1 MYRDPVAQL
10 LTLGEI
16 PRTTKWRDYLA
27 LGLGPEHIPD
37 LIRMAL
43 DDDLHH
49 AGSDRSEVWAPVH
62 AWRALAQLHAGDAA
76 EPLTRLL
83 SRVDDF
89 GDDWVGEDLPR
100 AFGILGPAAIPTLRD
115 FLADS
120 AHGLWARVAAANGLQ
135 EIADQHPHTRDDVIA
150 ILAGQLEHFEEQD
163 RTLNACIVS
172 DLACD
177 LKAVN
182 AAPVIEKAYAAGR
195 VDLTVLGDW
204 EEAQVYMGLLEKRQ
218 TPAPNYTAL
227 EHPEFLETQQ
237 ALQAFVRQFR
247 AQEHTSQQR
256 RTPRPRFNLSDLS
269 GPLLRPHE
277 KEIEIRP
284 PDEKPGRNDP
294 CWCGS
299 GKKYK
304 HCHLR
309 ADRRR

>member
-1 MYRDPVAQL
+1 MAEMYRDPVAQL

-16 PRTTKWRDYLA
+16 QRMIEWRDYLA
-27 LGLGPEHIPD
+27 LGLGPEHVPD

-49 AGSDRSEVWAPVH
+49 AGSDNSAVWSPVH

-83 SRVDDF
+83 SHIDDF

-120 AHGLWARVAAANGLQ
+120 AHGLWARVAAAAGLQ
-135 EIADQHPHTRDDVIA
+135 KIAGQHPHTRDDVIA

-195 VDLTVLGDW
+195 VDLSLLGDW
-204 EEAQVYMGLLEKRQ
+204 EEAQIYMGLLNARQ
-218 TPAPNYTAL
+218 TPSPNYVLL
-227 EHPEFLETQQ
+227 EEPELAETVQ
-237 ALQAFVRQFR
+237 ALQAFARQFR
-247 AQEHTSQQR
+247 EQKQVGQQR
-256 RTPRPRFNLSDLS
+256 RSN
-269 GPLLRPHE
+269 
-277 KEIEIRP
+277 
-284 PDEKPGRNDP
+284 KP
-294 CWCGS
+294 
-299 GKKYK
+299 KK
-304 HCHLR
+304 R
-309 ADRRR
+309 AKRKRRRKRKR